1 MQFPFIVKSSVLKE
15 ITSCFNFMIMC
26 FLKSGFLLLHVQTR
40 TEFQD
45 LDLLLGQL

>member
-26 FLKSGFLLLHVQTR
+26 FLKSGFLLLHVQT
-40 TEFQD
+40 FQD